1 MRNLRILVMM
11 LCLMGWGTGVWAQ
24 QTNTDRR
31 QNARMMPPGSDR
43 MLPNDGMGPMGMGT
57 PPSPG
62 GMMPFGDGGIDQFG
76 VEFAKEMPQ
85 DKDVVVNSETDTLYS
100 YYVENVKFG
109 KTATIVFSGNDA
121 EVTGLPEGV
130 KMEKDGAYLTIT
142 SESTVPL
149 AIELSGKTEDGALV
163 LNVDAPLKL
172 LFNNVTVKSQRGDAI
187 LSQGKGHVYAVL
199 AEGSVNE
206 LSDCRNPEMPPM
218 MGFPPMG
225 GPGGFG
231 QPGAGGGRPDMGN
244 RPDFRPGGMPSMNRD
259 REENPEDYHVQ
270 YGIRMKKPM
279 MKKKLKMDGT
289 FVCTGP
295 LTVSG
300 KGSLQIQ
307 SNNKV
312 GLKSKAS
319 LMLRPGNEITVR
331 ALSGKGVNAKNELYI
346 YGGILNVDCSFS
358 ADKALT
364 CGRNMYIRGGHTVV
378 KAGGGESSEG
388 VESKFIMQID
398 GGVVEVAAQDDAINA
413 QGDLIING
421 GKVVA
426 YSTTNDAVDANC
438 NIVING
444 GNVFASGNGMPEG
457 GLDCADEEGY
467 RLFINGGTVVAVG
480 GRHSMPDK
488 QSRQP
493 SIQWRLNNL
502 EADKEYA
509 VGGISSYKSPR
520 TYQMG
525 GATLLFSSPELQ
537 AGKPYTL
544 TIDGAEA
551 ERIESLFAPLGTAG
565 GGRWPM

>member
-1 MRNLRILVMM
+1 MHEILLASWNMRNLRILAMM

-43 MLPNDGMGPMGMGT
+43 MLPNDGMGT
-57 PPSPG
+57 PPPPG
-62 GMMPFGDGGIDQFG
+62 GGRMSFGGGNLNRFG

-149 AIELSGKTEDGALV
+149 AIELSGKTENGALV
-163 LNVDAPLKL
+163 LSVDAPLKL

-187 LSQGKGHVYAVL
+187 LSQGKNHVYAVL

-218 MGFPPMG
+218 MGVPPMG
-225 GPGGFG
+225 E
-231 QPGAGGGRPDMGN
+231 GRPDMGGMS
-244 RPDFRPGGMPSMNRD
+244 DFRPGEMPMPPMNRG
-259 REENPEDYHVQ
+259 RRENPEDYHEQ

-279 MKKKLKMDGT
+279 MKKKLKIDGT
-289 FVCTGP
+289 FVCAGP

-300 KGSLQIQ
+300 KGTLQIQ

-319 LMLRPGNEITVR
+319 LMLRPGNDITVR
-331 ALSGKGVNAKNELYI
+331 ALAGKGVNAKNELYM
-346 YGGILNVDCSFS
+346 YGGILNVDCSSS

-378 KAGGGESSEG
+378 KAGGGETSEG

-398 GGVVEVAAQDDAINA
+398 GGIVEVAAQDDAINA

-421 GKVVA
+421 GKLKA
-426 YSTTNDAVDANC
+426 YSMTNDAIDANC

-444 GNVFASGNGMPEG
+444 GDVFASGAGMPEG

-467 RLFINGGTVVAVG
+467 RLFINGGTIVAVG
-480 GRHSMPDK
+480 GRHSMPDR

-493 SIQWRLNNL
+493 SIQWRL
-502 EADKEYA
+502 EDVETGKEYG
-509 VGGISSYKSPR
+509 VEGICSYKSER
-520 TYQMG
+520 TYQME
-525 GATLLFSSPELQ
+525 GATILFSSPKLKTGEAYSLC
-537 AGKPYTL
+537 
-544 TIDGAEA
+544 IDGQKATQV
-551 ERIESLFAPLGTAG
+551 ESLSSPVSNVGN
-565 GGRWPM
+565 GGRAFPF

>member
-1 MRNLRILVMM
+1 MRNLRILAMM

-57 PPSPG
+57 PPPPG
-62 GMMPFGDGGIDQFG
+62 GGRMSFGGGNLNRFG

-109 KTATIVFSGNDA
+109 KTATIVFSDNGA

-149 AIELSGKTEDGALV
+149 AIELSGKTENGALV
-163 LNVDAPLKL
+163 LSVDAPLKL

-187 LSQGKGHVYAVL
+187 LSQGKNHVYAVL

-218 MGFPPMG
+218 MGVRPMG
-225 GPGGFG
+225 MGE
-231 QPGAGGGRPDMGN
+231 GRPDMGGMS
-244 RPDFRPGGMPSMNRD
+244 DFRPGEMPMPPMNRG
-259 REENPEDYHVQ
+259 RRENPEDYHEQ

-279 MKKKLKMDGT
+279 MKKKLKIDGT
-289 FVCTGP
+289 FVCAGP

-444 GNVFASGNGMPEG
+444 GSVFASGNGMPEG

-480 GRHSMPDK
+480 GRHSMPDR
-488 QSRQP
+488 QSRQL

-551 ERIESLFAPLGTAG
+551 ERIDSLSALFGTAG